1 MDRRNIGNEGAAMQK
16 SQLLDLS
23 DLKTSYVDVLFVT
36 NQENIPDSVSTRLS
50 NEEIVWD
57 KIGIEDFVCD
67 GEAWRE
73 FGTVILDTSEISPG
87 QHESLWRKL
96 KKLEQA
102 NIAVILLNDHINF
115 PFDRFRLATTL
126 RTASV
131 EEIVGR
137 VEANLAYQRSLGV
150 GGTVVRASVSM
161 VNDTTEQLKMA
172 GHVQRNF
179 LPRRLPNLNSVRWAT
194 IFEPADWVSGDIY
207 DIARLD
213 EQHIGFYL
221 ADAVGHS
228 MPAALL
234 TMFLK
239 QALKMRETT
248 GNDYRI
254 FGPLEVIK
262 NLNQAMSDQHL
273 AGCLFATCCYCLLNV
288 RTRQLTYTR
297 AGHPYPVLIRN
308 GEAMQLESRGGLLGV
323 FEHTEFDQ
331 QTVQLEPGDKVFLY
345 SDGCEPLVGRHGDDS
360 QFGFSPEFLAILN
373 LPVEKMIESFDNLV
387 SKRNLPPAEVDDVT
401 AIGLQIL

>member
-1 MDRRNIGNEGAAMQK
+1 MQK

-137 VEANLAYQRSLGV
+137 VEANLAYQRSLGI
-150 GGTVVRASVSM
+150 GGAVVRSSVSM

-360 QFGFSPEFLAILN
+360 QFAFSPEFLAILN

-401 AIGLQIL
+401 AIGLEIL

>member
-1 MDRRNIGNEGAAMQK
+1 VSRPP
-16 SQLLDLS
+16 
-23 DLKTSYVDVLFVT
+23 V
-36 NQENIPDSVSTRLS
+36 SV
-50 NEEIVWD
+50 
-57 KIGIEDFVCD
+57 
-67 GEAWRE
+67 A
-73 FGTVILDTSEISPG
+73 
-87 QHESLWRKL
+87 
-96 KKLEQA
+96 
-102 NIAVILLNDHINF
+102 
-115 PFDRFRLATTL
+115 
-126 RTASV
+126 
-131 EEIVGR
+131 
-137 VEANLAYQRSLGV
+137 
-150 GGTVVRASVSM
+150 
-161 VNDTTEQLKMA
+161 NDTTEQLRMA

-179 LPRRLPNLNSVRWAT
+179 LPRRLPNLKDVRWAAL
-194 IFEPADWVSGDIY
+194 FEPADWVSGDIY

-213 EQHIGFYL
+213 EQHIGFYI

-288 RTRQLTYTR
+288 RTRQLTWTR
-297 AGHPYPVLIRN
+297 AGHPYPVLIRG
-308 GEAMQLESRGGLLGV
+308 GEATQLESRGGLLGV

-331 QTVQLEPGDKVFLY
+331 RTIQLEPGDKVFLY
-345 SDGCEPLVGRHGDDS
+345 SDGCEPLVGKHTEDNE
-360 QFGFSPEFLAILN
+360 FNFAPEFKAVLN
-373 LPVEKMIESFDNLV
+373 LPVEKMIEAFDNLV
-387 SKRNLPPAEVDDVT
+387 NKRTQPPAEVDDVT

>member
-1 MDRRNIGNEGAAMQK
+1 MQK

>member
-1 MDRRNIGNEGAAMQK
+1 MQK

-36 NQENIPDSVSTRLS
+36 NQESIPDSVSTRFS
-50 NEEIVWD
+50 SEEIVWD
-57 KIGIEDFVCD
+57 KIGVEDFVND
-67 GEAWRE
+67 GETWRE
-73 FGTVILDTSEISPG
+73 FGTVILDTSEIQQS
-87 QHESLWRKL
+87 HYEALWRTL

-115 PFDRFRLATTL
+115 PFDRFRLATAL

-137 VEANLAYQRSLGV
+137 VEANLAYQRSLGI
-150 GGTVVRASVSM
+150 GGHAVSRPPVSVA
-161 VNDTTEQLKMA
+161 NDTTEQLRMA

-179 LPRRLPNLNSVRWAT
+179 LPRRLPNLRDVRWAAL
-194 IFEPADWVSGDIY
+194 FEPADWVSGDIY

-213 EQHIGFYL
+213 EQHIGFYI

-288 RTRQLTYTR
+288 RTRQLTWTR
-297 AGHPYPVLIRN
+297 AGHPYPVLIRG
-308 GEAMQLESRGGLLGV
+308 GEATQLESRGGLLGV

-331 QTVQLEPGDKVFLY
+331 RTIQLEPGDKVFLY
-345 SDGCEPLVGRHGDDS
+345 SDGCEPLVGKHTEDNE
-360 QFGFSPEFLAILN
+360 FNFAPEFKAVLN
-373 LPVEKMIESFDNLV
+373 LPVEKMIEAFDNLV
-387 SKRNLPPAEVDDVT
+387 NKRTQPPAEVDDVT